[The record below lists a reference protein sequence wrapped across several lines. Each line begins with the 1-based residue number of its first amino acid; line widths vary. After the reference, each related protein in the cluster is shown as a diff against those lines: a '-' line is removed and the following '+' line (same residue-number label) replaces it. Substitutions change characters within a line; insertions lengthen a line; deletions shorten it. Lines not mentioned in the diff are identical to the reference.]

1 MYSEELGLMS
11 KTAKKKVNMLKE
23 KKGKY
28 SISAALGGM
37 YICFG
42 TILAYSLGGMLYAA
56 GSPYGKIAI
65 GLSFGI
71 ALCLIAFAGADL
83 FTSNTLIMSVGAF
96 EKETSWKDYI
106 SILSYSWVINL
117 ISSVLVAIGLY
128 YSGVITGDTA
138 SYIVKTTEL
147 KVSLSIPELIIRG
160 TFCNVLVCLG
170 IWCTYK
176 LKNETAKLLMILWCV
191 FAFMI
196 AGFEHS
202 IANMGL
208 LTISLL
214 VPKGVGVITLSKV
227 LYNLIFVTIGN
238 IIGGS
243 LILGFSYSYMSKKK
257 EEI

>member
-1 MYSEELGLMS
+1 MYSEELELMTS
-11 KTAKKKVNMLKE
+11 TAKKKVSMFSE
-23 KKGKY
+23 RKGKY
-28 SISAALGGM
+28 VISSSLGGM

-42 TILAYSLGGMLYAA
+42 TLLAYTLGGMFYSA

-83 FTSNTLIMSVGAF
+83 FTSNTLIMAVGSL
-96 EKETSWKDYI
+96 EKKTSLKDYFN
-106 SILSYSWVINL
+106 ILTCSWVINL
-117 ISSVLVAIGLY
+117 ISSVIVGTAIY
-128 YSGVITGDTA
+128 YSGVITESTA
-138 SYIVKTTEL
+138 SYIVKIAESKIALT
-147 KVSLSIPELIIRG
+147 IPELLIRG

-208 LTISLL
+208 LTIALL
-214 VPKGVGVITLSKV
+214 VPEGVGVITLSGAI
-227 LYNLIFVTIGN
+227 YNIIFVTIGN

-243 LILGFSYSYMSKKK
+243 LILGFSYSYMSKKEK
-257 EEI
+257 

>member
-1 MYSEELGLMS
+1 MYSEELELMTG
-11 KTAKKKVNMLKE
+11 TAKKKVSMLSE
-23 KKGKY
+23 RKGKY
-28 SISAALGGM
+28 TISASLGGM

-42 TILAYSLGGMLYAA
+42 TILAYTLGGMFYSA

-83 FTSNTLIMSVGAF
+83 FTSNTLIMAVGAF
-96 EKETSWKDYI
+96 EKKTGWKDYFN
-106 SILSYSWVINL
+106 ILFYSWLINL
-117 ISSVLVAIGLY
+117 ISSVIVGIALY
-128 YSGVITGDTA
+128 YSGVISGNTA
-138 SYIVKTTEL
+138 SYIIKIAES
-147 KVSLSIPELIIRG
+147 KVSLTIPELIIRG

-208 LTISLL
+208 LTIALL
-214 VPKGVGVITLSKV
+214 VPEGAGIITVSGAI
-227 LYNLIFVTIGN
+227 YNIIFVSIGN

-243 LILGFSYSYMSKKK
+243 LILGFSYPYMSKKK
-257 EEI
+257 K

>member
-1 MYSEELGLMS
+1 MYTEELELVS
-11 KTAKKKVNMLKE
+11 KSAKKKVAMLGE
-23 KKGKY
+23 RKGKY
-28 SISAALGGM
+28 LLSSFLGGM

-42 TILAYSLGGMLYAA
+42 TILAYTLGGMFNAA
-56 GSPYGKIAI
+56 GSPYSKIAI

-83 FTSNTLIMSVGAF
+83 FTSNTLVMAVGTF
-96 EKETSWKDYI
+96 EKKTSWRDYF
-106 SILSYSWVINL
+106 SILICSWGINL
-117 ISSVLVAIGLY
+117 ISSVIIAFLIYKG
-128 YSGVITGDTA
+128 GVISESTA
-138 SYIVKTTEL
+138 AYIIHIAETKI
-147 KVSLSIPELIIRG
+147 SLSIPQLLIRG

-208 LTISLL
+208 LTMALL
-214 VPKGVGVITLSKV
+214 VQDGSGAITIGGAI
-227 LYNLIFVTIGN
+227 YNVIFVSIGN

-257 EEI
+257 K

>member
-1 MYSEELGLMS
+1 MYSEELELMTS
-11 KTAKKKVNMLKE
+11 TAKKKVSMLSE
-23 KKGKY
+23 RKGKY
-28 SISAALGGM
+28 AISSFLGGM
-37 YICFG
+37 YVCFG
-42 TILAYSLGGMLYAA
+42 TLLAYTLGGMFYSA

-83 FTSNTLIMSVGAF
+83 FTSNTLIMAVGSL
-96 EKETSWKDYI
+96 EKKTSWKDYFN
-106 SILSYSWVINL
+106 ILTCSWAINL
-117 ISSVLVAIGLY
+117 ISSVIIGTAIY
-128 YSGVITGDTA
+128 YSGVITESTA
-138 SYIVKTTEL
+138 SYIVKIAESKIALT
-147 KVSLSIPELIIRG
+147 IPELLIRG

-176 LKNETAKLLMILWCV
+176 LKSETAKLLMILWCV

-208 LTISLL
+208 LTIALL
-214 VPKGVGVITLSKV
+214 VPEGVGVITLSGAI
-227 LYNLIFVTIGN
+227 YNIIFVTIGN

-243 LILGFSYSYMSKKK
+243 LILGFSYSYMSKKEK
-257 EEI
+257 